1 MDDTGEEAAL
11 RPPLHAE
18 WELSDSDEEFP
29 LLAQIGANPFGQ
41 ESKASAKAAAG
52 GSLHADSL
60 VAEGET
66 TVTDP
71 AVQGSVGESSQ
82 KTVRGR
88 GGRHLGHGTKA
99 RAARY
104 QLPFLPLEAL
114 AHVPSSHLELRR
126 FDALPS
132 HMREA
137 QWWKRRKHAPC
148 DMMVPLD
155 LGLDAL
161 YFRAPEE
168 REYAERLAQ
177 LKVEPGVGVS
187 ANLLLLSTPLIP
199 YHWPLPQCFCPR
211 DFRNF
216 SPNGDLPNPDGGEIA
231 LDSALALRD
240 GSIADQAG
248 DPGRM
253 LAETRKETRNL
264 RVYQEFAPYHQVEFY
279 AQIPEARRQLYP
291 YIPPWWSEVQ
301 VLPNMMV
308 PLPPVLT
315 YRGSR
320 FLSDYRGT
328 PEGEFYERVLE
339 TEWTASIFARWCSD
353 IPQRGIQWRLLP
365 RVRENIA
372 AIGLDMLLRG
382 SRYSVSDVEFWLGE
396 HDTHPWEARTQE
408 NLVRGPTNTGPAIS
422 QTLFEFVRIFGSS
435 PSEQGKAWEIP
446 GATGPSAASSVTR
459 ARSGSGAGSS
469 AMGGEPQVLPYPIIA
484 VAAAPMALATQT
496 ASVDPRG
503 NGLRSRPLAQGIS
516 FQGDGSHVLRRISRD
531 IPIPRLDPDRGAGVA
546 SSRETPRSI
555 DRVRAAID
563 RDPVSVTHEERPQ
576 MDLLSSS
583 LSDRL
588 YEMGLWPTVQAHAR
602 WSLQRGDSADTEVPM
617 TEELLVSWIDHLDRT
632 CRELSRTADRVRVRE
647 QQTAQECE
655 ERVRRAEARSDLL
668 AAAYSVASRDPEDH
682 GAKRSRYD

>member
-1 MDDTGEEAAL
+1 MDDTMEEAAL

-18 WELSDSDEEFP
+18 WELTDSDEEFS
-29 LLAQIGANPFGQ
+29 LMAQIGANPFGQ
-41 ESKASAKAAAG
+41 ESEAASKAAG
-52 GSLHADSL
+52 RSSIHADSP

-71 AVQGSVGESSQ
+71 AVQRSVGESSQ
-82 KTVRGR
+82 RRVRGK
-88 GGRHLGHGTKA
+88 GGRHLGRGTKGKA
-99 RAARY
+99 TRY

-114 AHVPSSHLELRR
+114 ANVPPSHLELRR

-132 HMREA
+132 HTREE

-148 DMMVPLD
+148 DVVVPLD

-187 ANLLLLSTPLIP
+187 ANLLLLSTPLVP

-279 AQIPEARRQLYP
+279 AQTPEARRQLYP
-291 YIPPWWSEVQ
+291 CIPPWWSEVQ

-328 PEGEFYERVLE
+328 REGEFYERVLE

-365 RVRENIA
+365 RVRENID
-372 AIGLDMLLRG
+372 AISLDVLLRG
-382 SRYSVSDVEFWLGE
+382 SRYSVRDVQFWLGE
-396 HDTHPWEARTQE
+396 HDAHPWEARTQE

-422 QTLFEFVRIFGSS
+422 QTLFEFVRIFGST
-435 PSEQGKAWEIP
+435 PAEQGKTWEFP
-446 GATGPSAASSVTR
+446 WATGPSAASSVTR
-459 ARSGSGAGSS
+459 ARSGSGVGTS
-469 AMGGEPQVLPYPIIA
+469 AMGGEPEVIPNPILA
-484 VAAAPMALATQT
+484 VAAAPMASAIQT
-496 ASVDPRG
+496 ASVDPRAT
-503 NGLRSRPLAQGIS
+503 GLRSRPLAHGIS
-516 FQGDGSHVLRRISRD
+516 SQGDGSHVLRRFSSD
-531 IPIPRLDPDRGAGVA
+531 IPIPRLDPNRAAGVM
-546 SSRETPRSI
+546 SSRETPRS
-555 DRVRAAID
+555 REGVCSALD
-563 RDPVSVTHEERPQ
+563 RDPVSVTHEELPPV
-576 MDLLSSS
+576 DLLSSS

-588 YEMGLWPTVQAHAR
+588 YEMGLWQTLQAHAR
-602 WSLQRGDSADTEVPM
+602 WSVQRSDSAAAVVPV
-617 TEELLVSWIDHLDRT
+617 TEELLVGWIDHLDRT
-632 CRELSRTADRVRVRE
+632 CRELSRTVDRVRVRE
-647 QQTAQECE
+647 QQTVQDCE

-668 AAAYSVASRDPEDH
+668 AAAYSVASRDSEDH

>member
-1 MDDTGEEAAL
+1 MDEMGEEAAL

-18 WELSDSDEEFP
+18 WELTDSDEEFP
-29 LLAQIGANPFGQ
+29 FLAQIGANPFGQ
-41 ESKASAKAAAG
+41 ESAAAG
-52 GSLHADSL
+52 KATGGDSLHADSR

-66 TVTDP
+66 TVTDL
-71 AVQGSVGESSQ
+71 AVQRNVGESSHRC
-82 KTVRGR
+82 VRGKR
-88 GGRHLGHGTKA
+88 GRNQGRGTKGLA
-99 RAARY
+99 TRY

-114 AHVPSSHLELRR
+114 ANVPPSHLELRR

-132 HMREA
+132 HIREA

-148 DMMVPLD
+148 DVEVPLD

-168 REYAERLAQ
+168 REYAERLSQ
-177 LKVEPGVGVS
+177 LLVEPGAGVS
-187 ANLLLLSTPLIP
+187 AKLLLLSTPLVP
-199 YHWPLPQCFCPR
+199 YHWHLPQCFCPR

-240 GSIADQAG
+240 GSISDQAG

-279 AQIPEARRQLYP
+279 AQTPEARRQLYP
-291 YIPPWWSEVQ
+291 CIPPWWHEVQ

-365 RVRENIA
+365 RVRENID
-372 AIGLDMLLRG
+372 AIGLDVLLRG
-382 SRYSVSDVEFWLGE
+382 SRYSVRDVQFWLGE
-396 HDTHPWEARTQE
+396 HDAHPWEARTQE
-408 NLVRGPTNTGPAIS
+408 NLVRGPTRTGPAVS
-422 QTLFEFVRIFGSS
+422 QTLFEFVRIFGST
-435 PSEQGKAWEIP
+435 PEQKGPAWDLS
-446 GATGPSAASSVTR
+446 GAKGPSAVSSVTR
-459 ARSGSGAGSS
+459 TPSGSGAGNS
-469 AMGGEPQVLPYPIIA
+469 AAILT
-484 VAAAPMALATQT
+484 VAAAPRALANPPAGAERNIT
-496 ASVDPRG
+496 
-503 NGLRSRPLAQGIS
+503 GLRSRPLAHGRIS
-516 FQGDGSHVLRRISRD
+516 QGDGSHVLRRFSSD
-531 IPIPRLDPDRGAGVA
+531 IPIPRLDPNRGVGQ
-546 SSRETPRSI
+546 SPRETPRSI
-555 DRVRAAID
+555 ERVCSAQDRHPTRVA
-563 RDPVSVTHEERPQ
+563 HEERPQ
-576 MDLLSSS
+576 MNMLSPS

-588 YEMGLWPTVQAHAR
+588 YAMGLWPTLQAHAR
-602 WSLQRGDSADTEVPM
+602 WSVQCSDSAVVGIPM
-617 TEELLVSWIDHLDRT
+617 TEELLVGWIDHLDRT
-632 CRELSRTADRVRVRE
+632 CRELSRTVDRVRARE

-668 AAAYSVASRDPEDH
+668 AAAYSVASRDPDDH
-682 GAKRSRYD
+682 GAKRLRYD